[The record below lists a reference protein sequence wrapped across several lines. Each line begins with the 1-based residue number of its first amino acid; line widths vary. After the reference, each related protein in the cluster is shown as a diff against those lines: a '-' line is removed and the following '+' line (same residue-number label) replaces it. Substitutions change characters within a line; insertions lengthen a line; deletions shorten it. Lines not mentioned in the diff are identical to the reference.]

1 MASENTFC
9 FFQIAAMEDE
19 TGSIGRLESEAL
31 KRKKRLEAL
40 KRAKQQPGQEQ
51 EQEPMDQS
59 NEDTSLPK

>member
-1 MASENTFC
+1 
-9 FFQIAAMEDE
+9 MEDD

-40 KRAKQQPGQEQ
+40 KRAQQQPGQEQ

-59 NEDTSLPK
+59 NDDTSLPK